1 MGHDQRSLVLDTR
14 KGKGAAMTHNLVRAL
29 GGLALAVLVASACT
43 PTVRVEGPTEPITIN
58 LNIKIDADVRLK
70 LEKSAKSDIKNN
82 PEIF

>member
-1 MGHDQRSLVLDTR
+1 
-14 KGKGAAMTHNLVRAL
+14 MTHNLVRTL

-43 PTVRVEGPTEPITIN
+43 PTVRVEVPREPITIN
-58 LNIKIDADVRLK
+58 LNIKLDATVRLK